1 MPYVRPVT
9 KSTVPDRMM
18 WITPDRV
25 FYLGLLGAPTVRQMG
40 SVLVYVSVAGSAI
53 RIRLDGGEWQ
63 RTEMAVVPPYVPH
76 QVMSE
81 SRTVIV
87 MKVEAETVDL
97 GALPPRIMWS
107 RGIGCACIC
116 KTRARTR
123 LGVTGRLPSRQPTGP
138 RL

>member
-1 MPYVRPVT
+1 
-9 KSTVPDRMM
+9 M

-87 MKVEAETVDL
+87 MKVEA
-97 GALPPRIMWS
+97 
-107 RGIGCACIC
+107 
-116 KTRARTR
+116 
-123 LGVTGRLPSRQPTGP
+123 
-138 RL
+138 